1 VADPMRVRAVL
12 QAGRV
17 EVKILMA
24 HREETGLR
32 KGPDGELVPA
42 HFISNV
48 SVLHAGREVLR
59 VQWGRAISKNPFL
72 QFAFRGASRGEEL
85 TVTWIDNLGDTRTDR
100 ITIA

>member
-1 VADPMRVRAVL
+1 
-12 QAGRV
+12 
-17 EVKILMA
+17 
-24 HREETGLR
+24 
-32 KGPDGELVPA
+32 
-42 HFISNV
+42 
-48 SVLHAGREVLR
+48 LHAGREVLR

>member
-1 VADPMRVRAVL
+1 MADPMKIRAVM
-12 QAGRV
+12 QSGRV
-17 EVKILMA
+17 EVKILMS
-24 HREETGLR
+24 HQEETGLR
-32 KGPDGELVPA
+32 KGADGELVPA

-48 SVLHAGREVLR
+48 SVSHAGREVLR

-72 QFAFRGASRGEEL
+72 QFAFRGAARGDEL